1 MKPLARFSRRR
12 KIGFIL
18 LSDPNSAII
27 RAFGLL
33 NQNFPPGRAGHG
45 LSIPLM
51 FVIDA
56 NGVITHR
63 FSDPDYSWCPE
74 IDRVLKAIR

>member
-1 MKPLARFSRRR
+1 MKALARFSRRR
-12 KIGFIL
+12 KIGFTL
-18 LSDPNSAII
+18 LSDPDSAII

-33 NQNFPPGRAGHG
+33 NEDFPPGRPGHG

-56 NGVITHR
+56 KGIVTHR
-63 FSDPDYSWCPE
+63 FSDPDHSWRPE
-74 IDRVLKAIR
+74 VELVLKAIR

>member
-1 MKPLARFSRRR
+1 
-12 KIGFIL
+12 
-18 LSDPNSAII
+18 
-27 RAFGLL
+27 
-33 NQNFPPGRAGHG
+33 
-45 LSIPLM
+45 M